1 MSERNLSGSIALTKL
16 THVIMDKKGKD
27 GNLVKCIVIPI
38 EANGLETKDKAVYL
52 GIRATVKEETDQYGQ
67 NGFIS
72 KTVKRDKKWSE
83 MSDSEKE
90 AEKGLTPILGNL
102 KDFSLSGGND
112 SSGAASAPI
121 AEEDDLPF

>member
-1 MSERNLSGSIALTKL
+1 
-16 THVIMDKKGKD
+16 MDKKGKD

-52 GIRATVKEETDQYGQ
+52 GIRATVKDETDAYGQ
-67 NGFIS
+67 NGFIAKS
-72 KTVKRDKKWSE
+72 VKRDKKWSE

-102 KDFSLSGGND
+102 KDFALSGGND